1 MLRPYRLER
10 EVDRALQQW
19 LDWLPRWD
27 PATARRRLSPCVT
40 CPHWAAELHL
50 PDVPHGALHALTTS
64 LDAVITEHVRRS
76 LSLQPFLPHDEL
88 EALRLQLRGDAAVWV
103 VKQREQILRA
113 LDAYVEPKVQHMA
126 ALLWADLGAAG

>member
-10 EVDRALQQW
+10 ELDRAIAQW

-27 PATARRRLSPCVT
+27 PSTARRRLSPCVT
-40 CPHWAAELHL
+40 CPTWAGELGFE
-50 PDVPHGALHALTTS
+50 DVPHGALHALSTS

-76 LSLQPFLPHDEL
+76 VALQPFLTDE
-88 EALRLQLRGDAAVWV
+88 AIDDLRLQLR
-103 VKQREQILRA
+103 REAIAWATRQHAHIVRA

-126 ALLWADLGAAG
+126 ALLLADLNGA